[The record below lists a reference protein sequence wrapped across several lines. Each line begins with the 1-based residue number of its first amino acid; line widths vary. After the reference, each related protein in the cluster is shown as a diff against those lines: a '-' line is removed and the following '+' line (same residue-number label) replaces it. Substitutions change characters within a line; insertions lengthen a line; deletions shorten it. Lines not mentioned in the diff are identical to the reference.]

1 MARIP
6 AGVQREAEKLRREIE
21 HHNRCY
27 YVLDKPE
34 ITDAEYDELFDRLVA
49 LEEQHPELVT
59 PDSPTQRVGAKP
71 VEEFGAVR
79 HSIPM
84 LSLDKAT
91 TETELAEWWQRTSD
105 GLGGEA
111 FEVIAEPKLD
121 GLAVELVYEDGRFA
135 LGATRGDGETGE
147 EVTQNLRTIRAIP
160 LTLRTG
166 KAKAPTRLEA
176 RGEVHMDKGRFVALN
191 RGLEEAGEE
200 PFANPRNAAAGS
212 LRQLDPR
219 VTASRP
225 LQIFL
230 YGVGIVEGIRCTT
243 YADEL
248 QLLDDL
254 GLRVVRPKRL
264 CRSVQ
269 EAAEFWREMNEKR
282 EGMPFEMDGIVV
294 KVNRLDQ
301 QERLGVRSRSPR
313 YSVAYKFAPRQAT
326 TVVRD
331 IEVQVGRTGA
341 LTPVARL
348 VPVQVSGVEISNATL
363 HNQDEIEKL
372 GLLIGDTVLLQRAGD
387 VIPQVVSVL
396 KEKRTGKE
404 RKFTMPDR
412 CPVCGSKAERP
423 EGEVVA
429 RCVNFACPAQ
439 VKGRIEHFASR
450 GAMDIEGLGEKLVGQ
465 LVEKALVRSPADLY
479 FLTQDQL
486 VALERMGEKS
496 ARNLLDAIEAS
507 KDRPLARCVFALGI
521 RHVGEHVAD
530 VLAREFGTLDAL
542 LAADEARLGTTYE
555 IGPTLAHAI
564 REFFDSRENVAAIER
579 LRAGGVKFPSV
590 EKRAVAAD
598 SPFAGKT
605 FVFTGALQRF
615 TREEAEAR
623 VKERGGKAASSVSK
637 RTDYVVAGEAAGS
650 KLAKARE
657 LGVKV
662 ITEEELQRMLG

>member
-1 MARIP
+1 
-6 AGVQREAEKLRREIE
+6 
-21 HHNRCY
+21 
-27 YVLDKPE
+27 
-34 ITDAEYDELFDRLVA
+34 
-49 LEEQHPELVT
+49 
-59 PDSPTQRVGAKP
+59 
-71 VEEFGAVR
+71 
-79 HSIPM
+79 
-84 LSLDKAT
+84 
-91 TETELAEWWQRTSD
+91 
-105 GLGGEA
+105 
-111 FEVIAEPKLD
+111 
-121 GLAVELVYEDGRFA
+121 
-135 LGATRGDGETGE
+135 
-147 EVTQNLRTIRAIP
+147 
-160 LTLRTG
+160 
-166 KAKAPTRLEA
+166 
-176 RGEVHMDKGRFVALN
+176 
-191 RGLEEAGEE
+191 
-200 PFANPRNAAAGS
+200 
-212 LRQLDPR
+212 
-219 VTASRP
+219 
-225 LQIFL
+225 
-230 YGVGIVEGIRCTT
+230 
-243 YADEL
+243 
-248 QLLDDL
+248 
-254 GLRVVRPKRL
+254 
-264 CRSVQ
+264 
-269 EAAEFWREMNEKR
+269 
-282 EGMPFEMDGIVV
+282 
-294 KVNRLDQ
+294 
-301 QERLGVRSRSPR
+301 
-313 YSVAYKFAPRQAT
+313 
-326 TVVRD
+326 
-331 IEVQVGRTGA
+331 
-341 LTPVARL
+341 
-348 VPVQVSGVEISNATL
+348 
-363 HNQDEIEKL
+363 
-372 GLLIGDTVLLQRAGD
+372 